1 MVSEAHRCQALAQP
15 ASRASGQKPLRAD
28 GSALAKAAVS
38 EGQVVADPGPWGAF
52 RVCLGDVR
60 KGHWVVKRG
69 CFHIGGLGHWA
80 AGVVPGTGVGG
91 GYHAGSTGGAPQHPI
106 TESQT
111 LPHPRAQRLRLY
123 QIKGARSD
131 ASGGVCSVVSGS
143 ALCVRG
149 GFWVPP
155 SSEAREH

>member
-52 RVCLGDVR
+52 CVCLGYVR

-69 CFHIGGLGHWA
+69 CFHIGGAGTLG
-80 AGVVPGTGVGG
+80 GRR
-91 GYHAGSTGGAPQHPI
+91 GSWHRGRGR
-106 TESQT
+106 
-111 LPHPRAQRLRLY
+111 LPCGQYWR
-123 QIKGARSD
+123 
-131 ASGGVCSVVSGS
+131 GS
-143 ALCVRG
+143 
-149 GFWVPP
+149 PTP
-155 SSEAREH
+155 HY